1 MPLDITTRRELR
13 PIGDDD
19 DGLPEI
25 VAIAGT
31 ATLVAPTNRLI
42 VRAAEQLAAE
52 GHEVTSVLLPQV
64 SPAALAEG
72 DLRDAQ
78 LSAAV
83 HLVGQARALV
93 LASPARL
100 VTFCAVL
107 ERFLAVLPEDS
118 LRDKVVLPIATGP
131 SREPVA
137 AFDRALRLALKR
149 LGRPKILPTLF
160 VALDDLHADPRVDPT
175 ATASKR
181 LDRALLGLHRAT
193 EARAQQAV

>member
-1 MPLDITTRRELR
+1 MNTRRELR
-13 PIGDDD
+13 PIDDDD

-31 ATLVAPTNRLI
+31 TTLAGPTNRLI
-42 VRAAEQLAAE
+42 VRAAERLAVQ

-64 SPAALAEG
+64 PTAALVEG
-72 DLRDAQ
+72 DLRDVQ

-83 HLVGQARALV
+83 RLVARARVLV

-107 ERFLAVLPEDS
+107 ERFLAVLPADS
-118 LRDKVVLPIATGP
+118 LRDKLVLPIATGP
-131 SREPVA
+131 SRQLVA
-137 AFDRALRLALKR
+137 AFDRALGLALAR
-149 LGRPKILPTLF
+149 LGAPKVLPTLF
-160 VALDDLHADPRVDPT
+160 VAVDDLHGDPRVDLT

-181 LDRALLGLHRAT
+181 LDRALHGLRRAN
-193 EARAQQAV
+193 EAHARQAV

>member
-1 MPLDITTRRELR
+1 MPLDLPMRRELR

-19 DGLPEI
+19 QGLPEI

-31 ATLVAPTNRLI
+31 TTLAAPTNRLI
-42 VRAAEQLAAE
+42 VRAADRLALD

-64 SPAALAEG
+64 PMAALVEG
-72 DLRDAQ
+72 DLRDVQ

-83 HLVGQARALV
+83 RMVEQSRALV

-107 ERFLAVLPEDS
+107 ERFLAVLPDGS

-131 SREPVA
+131 SRELVA
-137 AFDRALRLALKR
+137 SFDRALRLALKR
-149 LGRPKILPTLF
+149 LGRPKMLPTLF
-160 VALDDLHADPRVDPT
+160 VALDDLPADPRVDPT

-181 LDRALLGLHRAT
+181 LDRALESLHRAT
-193 EARAQQAV
+193 ETRAQQVG

>member
-1 MPLDITTRRELR
+1 MPLDMTRRELR

-25 VAIAGT
+25 VAIGGT
-31 ATLVAPTNRLI
+31 TTLAAPTNRLV
-42 VRAAEQLAAE
+42 VRAAERLAAG

-64 SPAALAEG
+64 SAAALVEG

-78 LSAAV
+78 LDAAV
-83 HLVGQARALV
+83 RLAGQARALV
-93 LASPARL
+93 LVSPARL
-100 VTFCAVL
+100 VTFCAAL
-107 ERFLAVLPEDS
+107 ERFLAVMPADS

-131 SREPVA
+131 SRELVA
-137 AFDRALRLALKR
+137 AFDRALRLALER
-149 LGRPKILPTLF
+149 LGRPKMLPTLF

-181 LDRALLGLHRAT
+181 LDRALHGLQRAT
-193 EARAQQAV
+193 EAHAQQVG